1 MPVKLCC
8 AKFGFTYSS
17 LTLQGEN
24 VLRVAD
30 GSAQSD
36 SAFIAAHTKVIENTI
51 DNYKD
56 NTSGRTAAIT
66 RIPIPHRQSR
76 WTMIPSKYQR

>member
-1 MPVKLCC
+1 M
-8 AKFGFTYSS
+8 
-17 LTLQGEN
+17 
-24 VLRVAD
+24 LRVAD

-56 NTSGRTAAIT
+56 NTSGSDRSNNTNTIL
-66 RIPIPHRQSR
+66 HRQSR